1 MWLAGAIASPLLNH
15 LVLQQTAMAFINSA
29 RLAIQ
34 QLPQGDL
41 TRVVLEYLLQHGLG
55 RVNARPWSQIE
66 ADLSANGIYISQQQF
81 QQGILAA
88 SRAGDIFIGSN
99 DHGTGRGY
107 FLIQDRDDAEFARE
121 FYNRRIAAQQANL
134 DHLNALILQQWP

>member
-1 MWLAGAIASPLLNH
+1 MPF
-15 LVLQQTAMAFINSA
+15 VDSA
-29 RLAIQ
+29 RVAVQ
-34 QLPQGDL
+34 RLPQGDS

-55 RVNARPWSQIE
+55 RLSARPWPLLE
-66 ADLSANGIYISQQQF
+66 AHLKANGILISQQQF

-88 SRAGDIFIGSN
+88 TRSGDIFIGSN

-121 FYNRRIAAQQANL
+121 FYSRRIAAQQTNL
-134 DHLNALILQQWP
+134 DRLNALILQQWP